1 MGPRLT
7 PLSRYTWSE
16 RVVALAARA
25 PSQRERQRSQP
36 VFSPYLARIASNS
49 VVRPTVSLPQAY
61 H

>member
-1 MGPRLT
+1 VGPRLT

-16 RVVALAARA
+16 RVVAARA